1 MNKLHL
7 VPQLQGSLLD
17 TVWSET
23 DLELFKTEYLELLI
37 EGKTGTHKVKTKGL
51 LKKSEN
57 ALDIMVHFHEQ
68 LKKMYEN
75 AVRDAEEIA
84 ILNEKLRNNKPIIKS
99 LAKNRRNLESE
110 VMEVTKA
117 LKSSQVKNS
126 EKKKNLKARDDRL
139 LEAKEY
145 SKQKKIEYDGIL
157 KNE

>member
-99 LAKNRRNLESE
+99 LAENRKKLESE
-110 VMEVTKA
+110 VMAVSILSFSFEIE
-117 LKSSQVKNS
+117 SS
-126 EKKKNLKARDDRL
+126 
-139 LEAKEY
+139 
-145 SKQKKIEYDGIL
+145 
-157 KNE
+157 